1 MTGVRQA
8 RIALVAIVATAA
20 AAAEW
25 ALAQTPVTSGSPPV
39 PAPAGTTSSW
49 AGGFLL
55 FAVVA
60 VLLAVLITAIRLY
73 DAKRRQ
79 EDAAM
84 TLQARLSDALLT
96 EPSLSG
102 SPIMA
107 TVYAPLRR
115 RAPVVVEVAGPVASP
130 GLRDRVLRIVSR
142 ATAGIG
148 REARIDDRMVLNP
161 MRTRRVA

>member
-1 MTGVRQA
+1 MTGIRQA

-25 ALAQTPVTSGSPPV
+25 ALAQTPMTPGGTPV
-39 PAPAGTTSSW
+39 PAPAETSSW

-60 VLLAVLITAIRLY
+60 VLLAVLITAIQLY

-130 GLRDRVLRIVSR
+130 GIRDRVLRIVSR

-148 REARIDDRMVLNP
+148 REARIEDRMVLNP